1 MTVALQTKGLEKKYK
16 DVCALNG
23 LDLTVKRGSV
33 HGILGPNGAG
43 KTTTIR
49 ILSTLAS
56 ATGGTAVVCGRD
68 VNQDPRGVRSSI
80 ALTGQFTALDERLT
94 GRENLIMIGRLFG
107 LSKEDATTSAERL
120 LADFDLEDAADRP
133 VRTYSGGMQRR
144 LDLAASLS
152 GSPEVIFLDE
162 PTAGLDPR
170 ARLAVWDM
178 VRDLAT
184 RNVTVVLTTQSLD
197 EADTLSTDLT
207 VIDRGRAVAT
217 GTPAELK
224 EKIGGRRVIIPFQN
238 HEGEHLAAVLR
249 GRLSDVRVDDEA
261 QLVSAAWVKDKESL
275 GALILYLRDHGIDI
289 AQIQVK
295 ELTLDDVF
303 LALTGHNAK
312 SQQRSRKEQK

>member
-1 MTVALQTKGLEKKYK
+1 MADVLAIEDLHKHFGSGPHAVRANAGVTMRVGAGEVVGL
-16 DVCALNG
+16 
-23 LDLTVKRGSV
+23 
-33 HGILGPNGAG
+33 LGHNGAG

-162 PTAGLDPR
+162 PTVALDPQIR
-170 ARLAVWDM
+170 RHIWEL
-178 VRDLAT
+178 VREIAKGG
-184 RNVTVVLTTQSLD
+184 VTVLLTTHYIE
-197 EADTLSTDLT
+197 EAEALCGRVSIINKGTL
-207 VIDRGRAVAT
+207 IDVQTPRTFCENLGAYAVEWDDADGRAYRFFHTRTEAR
-217 GTPAELK
+217 AHAREI
-224 EKIGGRRVIIPFQN
+224 EESMQRV
-238 HEGEHLAAVLR
+238 LLR
-249 GRLSDVRVDDEA
+249 PTNLEDVF
-261 QLVSAAWVKDKESL
+261 
-275 GALILYLRDHGIDI
+275 I
-289 AQIQVK
+289 
-295 ELTLDDVF
+295 ELT
-303 LALTGHNAK
+303 G
-312 SQQRSRKEQK
+312 RKEGL

>member
-162 PTAGLDPR
+162 PTAGLD
-170 ARLAVWDM
+170 
-178 VRDLAT
+178 
-184 RNVTVVLTTQSLD
+184 
-197 EADTLSTDLT
+197 
-207 VIDRGRAVAT
+207 GRAA
-217 GTPAELK
+217 
-224 EKIGGRRVIIPFQN
+224 RRVIALTR
-238 HEGEHLAAVLR
+238 ELATDGAAVVVISHEVGEWLGVADDGCLLR
-249 GRLSDVRVDDEA
+249 EGRIVWSGSRAELLASPGTFRRAGLKVPLAVRVGEA
-261 QLVSAAWVKDKESL
+261 L
-275 GALILYLRDHGIDI
+275 GER
-289 AQIQVK
+289 
-295 ELTLDDVF
+295 
-303 LALTGHNAK
+303 
-312 SQQRSRKEQK
+312 R